1 MTAPAASRTAI
12 SAPILGVLI
21 VASAATMF
29 GLLAPVSRFSYA
41 MGLAPFSFIFWRSIV
56 GMAGTGGLMAWR
68 RGQGVGR
75 RPAMAGRNRVALLA
89 AGTGGFLVNVGMFV
103 AFQRLPVAL
112 VLLTFYTYPTLVT
125 VGSVLLG
132 RERLGPHKLAAL
144 VLASAG
150 AALVVLSSPAG
161 TPGEGAAGTIG
172 AAPAGIDALGMG
184 LALMAALGQTLYV
197 LVSRD
202 GYPMLPADEAMT
214 AVLAFIAAGGAAVA
228 ILVGTG
234 PNLALP
240 LASPELLLLL
250 VFGGLFTAAVPS
262 FLMLVGIRRLGGMR
276 TGILMLIEPLVG
288 VLLAALLLSEPLV
301 PLQLA
306 GGLAILAA
314 AVLLSRASLT
324 EEDAVAAA
332 VP

>member
-1 MTAPAASRTAI
+1 MTAPAVARTALP
-12 SAPILGVLI
+12 APLLGVLI

-29 GLLAPVSRFSYA
+29 GMLAPVSRFSYA
-41 MGLAPFSFIFWRSIV
+41 MGLAPFAFIFWRSIL
-56 GMAGTGGLMAWR
+56 GMAGTAGLMAWR
-68 RGQGVGR
+68 RGR
-75 RPAMAGRNRVALLA
+75 RDRARAAMTGRNRAALLA

-125 VGSVLLG
+125 AGSVLLG
-132 RERLGPHKLAAL
+132 RERLDRHKVIAL
-144 VLASAG
+144 VLASVG
-150 AALVVLSSPAG
+150 AAVVVLSAPS
-161 TPGEGAAGTIG
+161 TPTADGAA
-172 AAPAGIDALGMG
+172 AVAGLDLLGLG
-184 LALMAALGQTLYV
+184 LALLAALGQTLYV

-202 GYPMLPADEAMT
+202 GYPMLGADEAMT
-214 AVLAFIAAGGAAVA
+214 AVLAFIAVAGAATA

-240 LASPELLLLL
+240 LAAPDLLLLL

-288 VLLAALLLSEPLV
+288 VLLAALLLAEPLV
-301 PLQLA
+301 PLQLL
-306 GGLAILAA
+306 GGLAILVAA
-314 AVLLSRASLT
+314 ILLSRASLT